1 MALLTAGCVEA
12 TWNVVAND
20 DGSGSFEWRYVF
32 DDNVVGLDAGSDDAA
47 MRAGCL
53 QFIRRFEGVGSV
65 QPRIPGVETL
75 IQSRHGDG
83 RCSYVATTSW
93 SADESDKV
101 FDALAEDGGP
111 KFRRITGGGWG
122 FDFDTSFIDDY
133 WESGGLPFRA
143 ADVLQPTF
151 TLSLTLPGVP
161 LGHNADSVEGTTLV
175 WIVDLTEPDDIPR
188 VLRAE
193 TTGPSGGTVVPLIGG
208 VLFAILVVFLARAK
222 WRRRQAR

>member
-12 TWNVVAND
+12 TWNVVVNE

-32 DDNVVGLDAGSDDAA
+32 DDDVVGLDAESDDAA

-53 QFIRRFEGVGSV
+53 EFVRRFEGVGSV
-65 QPRIPGVETL
+65 QPRIPEVETR

-83 RCSYVATTSW
+83 RCNYVATTSW
-93 SADESDKV
+93 SADETDKV
-101 FDALAEDGGP
+101 LDALAENQGP

-122 FDFDTSFIDDY
+122 FDLDTGFIGDY
-133 WESGGLPFRA
+133 VESGGPQFRA
-143 ADVLQPTF
+143 AGNLRPTF

-161 LGHNADSVEGTTLV
+161 LGHNAHSVEGTTLV
-175 WIVDLTEPDDIPR
+175 WVVDLTEPDDIPK

-193 TTGPSGGTVVPLIGG
+193 TTGDGGGTLIPVIGG
-208 VLFAILVVFLARAK
+208 VLFVIVLAFLARAK
-222 WRRRQAR
+222 WRKRRAR